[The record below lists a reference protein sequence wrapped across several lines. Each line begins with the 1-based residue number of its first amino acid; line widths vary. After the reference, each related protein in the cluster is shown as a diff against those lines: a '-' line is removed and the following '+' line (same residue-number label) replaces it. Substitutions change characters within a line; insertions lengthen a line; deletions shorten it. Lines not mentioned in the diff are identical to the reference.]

1 MLIIVFTGDDQGKAN
16 AAFSIAKRSS
26 HHLRCGKNT
35 LTHSVLY
42 DIVIANHSAHRSFCL
57 LLLHK
62 NVLSINKAIIFLR
75 RLVMTAKGLL
85 MFVLAAVLLVG
96 VLSNPVHAQM
106 IGTVKDVE
114 TSVGSSGKID
124 WTTSVIT
131 AVGIGAPPANP
142 ANPAQARAMAE
153 RAAQVVAYRNLLESV
168 KGVRVDSQTTVE
180 NFMVTS
186 DVIRTQVSGFV
197 QGAMIMD
204 KKYMS
209 DGSVEVTVGM
219 KLTGALADQLL
230 PKTPPAAPMAVAP
243 SASGQAFTGLIVD
256 ARGLGVRPAMAPK
269 VLNEDGK
276 EVYGSAWINR
286 DWAVREGMV
295 GYLKDQG
302 QAQQNPRVTD
312 KPLMVKA
319 IKTTGDARV
328 DVVISN
334 ADAAMLQGAA
344 QNLSFLEK
352 CRVIILVD

>member
-1 MLIIVFTGDDQGKAN
+1 M
-16 AAFSIAKRSS
+16 IAVMVS
-26 HHLRCGKNT
+26 LAG
-35 LTHSVLY
+35 L
-42 DIVIANHSAHRSFCL
+42 ASAQL
-57 LLLHK
+57 
-62 NVLSINKAIIFLR
+62 
-75 RLVMTAKGLL
+75 
-85 MFVLAAVLLVG
+85 
-96 VLSNPVHAQM
+96 
-106 IGTVKDVE
+106 IGTIKDVE

-124 WTTSVIT
+124 WSTGVIT
-131 AVGIGAPPANP
+131 AVGIGAPPASP

-153 RAAQVVAYRNLLESV
+153 RAAQVVAYRNLLEAV

-186 DVIRTQVSGFV
+186 DIIRTQVSGFV
-197 QGAMIMD
+197 QGATIMD

-219 KLTGALADQLL
+219 KLMGALAEQLL
-230 PKTPPAAPMAVAP
+230 PKTPPTAPTP
-243 SASGQAFTGLIVD
+243 SVTPSTGGQVFTGLIVD

-269 VLNEDGK
+269 VLNEEGK

-295 GYLKDQG
+295 GYLKDPA

-312 KPLMVKA
+312 KPLLVKA

-334 ADAAMLQGAA
+334 ADTAMLQGAS
-344 QNLSFLEK
+344 QNMSFLEK